1 METANTKPNDKIQSN
16 IPFVHTIAFRSMI
29 VFAMVFFIIL
39 AGGGIFLVYAQMNS
53 FQKNASK
60 EKQLATKQA
69 LEQISTQCNIFIGRL
84 SLLATSPYLSNQD
97 PIESSSF
104 LKGYNVSPLF
114 IPGEHVVLHNSNHE
128 KVSDNSMVGISQI
141 NVSYQELKNFQAV
154 EPQKPYISPLFWEQ
168 RTPKK
173 IMAVLVENRARSDGY
188 LSASFSIRRLWEFFE
203 NYSTGKK
210 GFFIIVD
217 ESDVIVYHPQ
227 IQEWANGE
235 KKVQDLGL
243 KDFDAKTFKASQD
256 FYRLNDGKDYL
267 INYEYDPKTKFG
279 VLALQSKS
287 EVMAPAQAYFQIF
300 IYIGLVFLIATLCI
314 TLWLFFSIEKPLQ
327 KLIKKMLIIA
337 DGHYEESSGITGDKQ
352 NEIHVLARVFDKMRL
367 TIQKEIN
374 ALAEHQ
380 AHLEQEVLKR
390 TEELNKM
397 NQQLQIISRIDELTK
412 LPNRR
417 DIREKIQNEI
427 YRYERTNRN
436 FSILFVDIDK
446 FKDFNDKF
454 GHICGDLVL
463 KTVAET
469 LRDQLRKQDVV
480 SRWGGEEFLVMLPET
495 PLQGAS
501 LVAERLRRSIENRKI
516 EFAGQQQHVTIT
528 LGVAE
533 YDKRL
538 GMDHSINLADLAL
551 YNGKQT
557 GRNKVVVF
565 DPKDITED
573 DLKAAQE
580 ELQFAAQNPDTKEK
594 T

>member
-1 METANTKPNDKIQSN
+1 
-16 IPFVHTIAFRSMI
+16 
-29 VFAMVFFIIL
+29 
-39 AGGGIFLVYAQMNS
+39 
-53 FQKNASK
+53 
-60 EKQLATKQA
+60 
-69 LEQISTQCNIFIGRL
+69 
-84 SLLATSPYLSNQD
+84 
-97 PIESSSF
+97 
-104 LKGYNVSPLF
+104 
-114 IPGEHVVLHNSNHE
+114 
-128 KVSDNSMVGISQI
+128 
-141 NVSYQELKNFQAV
+141 
-154 EPQKPYISPLFWEQ
+154 
-168 RTPKK
+168 
-173 IMAVLVENRARSDGY
+173 MAVLVENRARSDGY

-538 GMDHSINLADLAL
+538 GMDHSINLADRAL

>member
-1 METANTKPNDKIQSN
+1 
-16 IPFVHTIAFRSMI
+16 
-29 VFAMVFFIIL
+29 
-39 AGGGIFLVYAQMNS
+39 
-53 FQKNASK
+53 
-60 EKQLATKQA
+60 
-69 LEQISTQCNIFIGRL
+69 
-84 SLLATSPYLSNQD
+84 
-97 PIESSSF
+97 
-104 LKGYNVSPLF
+104 
-114 IPGEHVVLHNSNHE
+114 
-128 KVSDNSMVGISQI
+128 
-141 NVSYQELKNFQAV
+141 
-154 EPQKPYISPLFWEQ
+154 
-168 RTPKK
+168 
-173 IMAVLVENRARSDGY
+173 
-188 LSASFSIRRLWEFFE
+188 
-203 NYSTGKK
+203 
-210 GFFIIVD
+210 
-217 ESDVIVYHPQ
+217 
-227 IQEWANGE
+227 
-235 KKVQDLGL
+235 
-243 KDFDAKTFKASQD
+243 
-256 FYRLNDGKDYL
+256 
-267 INYEYDPKTKFG
+267 
-279 VLALQSKS
+279 
-287 EVMAPAQAYFQIF
+287 MAPAQAYFQIF

-327 KLIKKMLIIA
+327 KLINKMLIIA

-352 NEIHVLARVFDKMRL
+352 NEIHVLAHVFDKMRL
-367 TIQKEIN
+367 TIQKEFN

-454 GHICGDLVL
+454 GNFCGDLVL
-463 KTVAET
+463 NTVGET

-538 GMDHSINLADLAL
+538 GMDHSINLADRAL

-580 ELQFAAQNPDTKEK
+580 ELQFAAQNPDTEEK

>member
-1 METANTKPNDKIQSN
+1 
-16 IPFVHTIAFRSMI
+16 
-29 VFAMVFFIIL
+29 
-39 AGGGIFLVYAQMNS
+39 
-53 FQKNASK
+53 
-60 EKQLATKQA
+60 
-69 LEQISTQCNIFIGRL
+69 
-84 SLLATSPYLSNQD
+84 
-97 PIESSSF
+97 
-104 LKGYNVSPLF
+104 
-114 IPGEHVVLHNSNHE
+114 
-128 KVSDNSMVGISQI
+128 
-141 NVSYQELKNFQAV
+141 
-154 EPQKPYISPLFWEQ
+154 
-168 RTPKK
+168 
-173 IMAVLVENRARSDGY
+173 
-188 LSASFSIRRLWEFFE
+188 
-203 NYSTGKK
+203 
-210 GFFIIVD
+210 
-217 ESDVIVYHPQ
+217 
-227 IQEWANGE
+227 
-235 KKVQDLGL
+235 
-243 KDFDAKTFKASQD
+243 
-256 FYRLNDGKDYL
+256 
-267 INYEYDPKTKFG
+267 
-279 VLALQSKS
+279 
-287 EVMAPAQAYFQIF
+287 
-300 IYIGLVFLIATLCI
+300 
-314 TLWLFFSIEKPLQ
+314 
-327 KLIKKMLIIA
+327 
-337 DGHYEESSGITGDKQ
+337 
-352 NEIHVLARVFDKMRL
+352 MRL

-538 GMDHSINLADLAL
+538 GMDHSINLADRAL